1 MSVKRYVFY
10 EMFKFI
16 CGKSQVTGMKEK
28 KNKQSQKKNIIKP
41 ANLAT
46 PTNPTDVN
54 KISPET
60 MNKIRPKIEDNFY
73 IERKLHTN
81 VNKFIQN
88 YNEINKTN
96 IPPKEE

>member
-28 KNKQSQKKNIIKP
+28 KNKQSQKKQNII
-41 ANLAT
+41 
-46 PTNPTDVN
+46 NPTYLN

-60 MNKIRPKIEDNFY
+60 MNKITPKIEDNFY

-96 IPPKEE
+96 FPPKEE